1 MKNNITKVMK
11 ILEKYYQEDRFPTL
25 RRTSEEKKDPFKT
38 LISCLISLRTRDENT
53 EKVTKKL
60 YKEMET
66 PEEFVK
72 VPVKKL
78 EKLIY
83 SSGYYKNKAKTIKHV
98 SKTILE
104 KYNGEVPNSK
114 EELLSIKGIGPKT
127 ANIVLS
133 FAYDKKVI
141 PVDVN
146 VHRVA
151 NRFGWVKTGK
161 NKLEKTEKAL
171 EKILPKK
178 YWKEINTTFIFHGR
192 NICKPISPLCSKCP
206 IEKYCQKAGVHK
218 RR

>member
-1 MKNNITKVMK
+1 MKNVEKVMK
-11 ILEKYYQEDRFPTL
+11 TLEKYYKKDRFPTL
-25 RRTSEEKKDPFKT
+25 RRTSEEKKEPFKT

-53 EKVTKKL
+53 EKVTTKL
-60 YKEMET
+60 YKELET

-72 VPVKKL
+72 VPIKKL

-98 SKTILE
+98 SKTIL
-104 KYNGEVPNSK
+104 KKHNGKVPSDK

-133 FAYDKKVI
+133 FAFNQEVI

-151 NRFGWVKTGK
+151 NRLGWAKTK
-161 NKLEKTEKAL
+161 KFEDTEKVL

-178 YWKEINTTFIFHGR
+178 YWKEINTIFIFHGR
-192 NICKPISPLCSKCP
+192 NICKPISPICSKCP
-206 IEKYCQKAGVHK
+206 VKKYCKKINVQ
-218 RR
+218 RQR